1 MQKLNAARCFTSG
14 IALAPAFVV
23 KEQSYAAAH
32 TLTQDQDAE
41 QSRFQNAVQSVAE
54 ELTVLA
60 ERDEIFAAHL
70 ELVQD
75 PSIAEDV
82 AVAITDEGKNAEWA
96 VEDVIASY
104 AALFD
109 QMEDEYMRARGADIR
124 DIGKRLLLKLKG
136 LDDNRLSGICE
147 SCIII
152 AKDLTPS
159 DTANMDLSLVSGF
172 ITEEGGVTS
181 HVAIMAKSM
190 GIPALVGVS
199 GILEAV
205 QDGDFIA
212 MDAASGE
219 IVVSPDVQMLT
230 CYRAALEKQAR
241 YQALLKT
248 AVELPAQTKDGREVA
263 LYANVGGLTDIER
276 ALECGAMGVGLF
288 RTEFLYM
295 ENTHFP
301 TEEEQYAVY
310 AEAAR
315 RMGERELIVRTLD
328 IGGDKQLPY
337 FTFDAEENPFLGY
350 RAIRLCL
357 GDHAMFK
364 TQLRALLR
372 AAACGNL
379 RIMYPMMVCMEELN
393 EAQALLAEC
402 KAELRAEGATFN
414 ENVKVGMMIETPAS
428 VLMADRF
435 ARHVDFFSIGTNDLT
450 QYVLAADRGN
460 RKLSYLYDTFRPAVL
475 RAIQTTISA
484 GHAAGIPV
492 GMCGEFASDPKAFP
506 LLLGMG
512 LDEFSVS
519 AARIP
524 ELKLRLQSLT
534 AADAQQ
540 LAQTAL
546 TCDTTADVMAC
557 LNP

>member
-1 MQKLNAARCFTSG
+1 MQTLKANRCFTSG

-23 KEQSYAAAH
+23 KEQDYSAVHSQADDK
-32 TLTQDQDAE
+32 QAE
-41 QSRFQNAVQSVAE
+41 LLRFQNAAQGVAD

-60 ERDEIFAAHL
+60 ERDAIFAAHL
-70 ELVQD
+70 ELAQD
-75 PSIAEDV
+75 PTIAQEVED
-82 AVAITDEGKNAEWA
+82 AILGEEKNAEWA
-96 VEDVIASY
+96 VEDVIAAY
-104 AALFD
+104 AMIFD

-136 LDDNRLSGICE
+136 MEDRRLSGMNRHCVIV
-147 SCIII
+147 
-152 AKDLTPS
+152 ARDLTPS
-159 DTANMDLSLVSGF
+159 DTANMNLDYVDGF

-181 HVAIMAKSM
+181 HVAIMAKGL

-199 GILEAV
+199 GILDAV
-205 QDGDFIA
+205 TDGAMIA
-212 MDAASGE
+212 MNAKSGE
-219 IVVSPDVQMLT
+219 IAVCPDEETVAHYEKLLEEQRRYHETLK
-230 CYRAALEKQAR
+230 AAAN
-241 YQALLKT
+241 
-248 AVELPAQTKDGREVA
+248 LPAETADGHKVQI
-263 LYANVGGLTDIER
+263 YANVGNLTDIDR
-276 ALECGAMGVGLF
+276 ALASGAMGVGLF

-301 TEEEQYAVY
+301 TEEEQFAVY

-315 RMGERELIVRTLD
+315 RMGERELIIRTLD

-337 FTFDAEENPFLGY
+337 FSFDAEENPFLGY

-357 GDHAMFK
+357 GDHALFK

-372 AAACGNL
+372 AAAFGNL

-393 EAQALLAEC
+393 EAHALLETC
-402 KAELRAEGATFN
+402 KQELRVEGKEFN

-435 ARHVDFFSIGTNDLT
+435 AKHVDFFSIGTNDLT

-460 RKLSYLYDTFRPAVL
+460 RKLSYLYDPFRPAVL
-475 RAIQTTISA
+475 QAIQTVIRA

-492 GMCGEFASDPKAFP
+492 GMCGEFASDAKAFP
-506 LLLGMG
+506 ILLGMG

-519 AARIP
+519 SGKVP
-524 ELKLRLQSLT
+524 ELKLRLQKLKESE
-534 AADAQQ
+534 AKQ
-540 LAQTAL
+540 LAQKVL
-546 TCDTTADVMAC
+546 SCDTTAEVMLYC
-557 LNP
+557 E

>member
-1 MQKLNAARCFTSG
+1 M
-14 IALAPAFVV
+14 
-23 KEQSYAAAH
+23 
-32 TLTQDQDAE
+32 
-41 QSRFQNAVQSVAE
+41 
-54 ELTVLA
+54 LA

-75 PSIAEDV
+75 PSIAEEV
-82 AVAITDEGKNAEWA
+82 AAAITDEGKNAEWA

-109 QMEDEYMRARGADIR
+109 QMEDEYMRARGADIC

-136 LDDNRLSGICE
+136 LDDNRLSGIRQ

-159 DTANMDLSLVSGF
+159 DTANMDLTLVSGF

-212 MDAASGE
+212 MDATSGE
-219 IVVSPDVQMLT
+219 IVVSPDAQTLT
-230 CYRAALEKQAR
+230 RYRTALEQQAQ

-248 AVELPAQTKDGREVA
+248 AVGLPAQTKDGREVA
-263 LYANVGGLTDIER
+263 LYANVGGLVDIDR

-450 QYVLAADRGN
+450 QYVLATDRGN

-492 GMCGEFASDPKAFP
+492 GMCGEFAGDPKAFP

-540 LAQTAL
+540 LAQKAL
-546 TCDTTADVMAC
+546 ACDTTAEVMAR
-557 LNP
+557 LNI